1 MIVKNNHDIKSL
13 NILGNA
19 FQYTAYPD
27 ETTFLL
33 KNMGSIKVLLN
44 TVFFIFIVFRFKTKL
59 IKMQSS
65 RDSTI
70 ERDEC
75 GSVWNQMYWELLRT
89 WWRRNLTIEGKIIIF
104 KTLALSKIMFL
115 AQVLLMPN
123 EVTTTTQRKQG

>member
-44 TVFFIFIVFRFKTKL
+44 TVFFVFIVFRFKTKL

-75 GSVWNQMYWELLRT
+75 GSV
-89 WWRRNLTIEGKIIIF
+89 
-104 KTLALSKIMFL
+104 
-115 AQVLLMPN
+115 
-123 EVTTTTQRKQG
+123 

>member
-75 GSVWNQMYWELLRT
+75 GSVWNQMYWELLRI

-104 KTLALSKIMFL
+104 KTLALSKIMLL